1 MLTELWYR
9 LFVCPT
15 VRPIIRRT
23 PLHAVKYVVI
33 AMNAVSEIEPTVVVG
48 APVAKAL
55 TPRQDAFARAYAST
69 GLAVDSYRAAYAC
82 EGSSQATVRVNAS
95 RLLHTPSVAR
105 RIRELQD
112 AAAERAVRSNAA
124 LMADLEEMVDA
135 NPGELVR
142 IETGAC
148 RCCWGEHGK
157 HQWRHEAEYAAAC
170 DAALAD
176 PGTPWPSIAGGFGY
190 DTGRPPNP
198 DCGACDGKGL
208 SRVVYGSTAEVSRAA
223 QRLVR
228 GVETWPD
235 GTLKRLHL
243 HDQTALRIELHK
255 LRGLHIERSVSLNV
269 NASVPTP
276 KDMTAAQ
283 ALDYLES
290 LRPTAPRIREP
301 VTLDHEP

>member
-1 MLTELWYR
+1 MDLSSTTTAHTDASTEMM
-9 LFVCPT
+9 PAAG
-15 VRPIIRRT
+15 P
-23 PLHAVKYVVI
+23 
-33 AMNAVSEIEPTVVVG
+33 
-48 APVAKAL
+48 PVAKAL

-69 GLAVDSYRAAYAC
+69 GLAVDSYRAVYSC
-82 EGSSQATVRVNAS
+82 EGSSHATVRVNAS

-142 IETGAC
+142 IETGCC
-148 RCCWGEHGK
+148 RHCHGERGAY
-157 HQWRHEAEYAAAC
+157 QWREAEYATAC
-170 DAALAD
+170 DAALTD
-176 PGTPWPSIAGGFGY
+176 PGSPWPNMAGGLGY
-190 DTGRPPNP
+190 DAGRAPNP
-198 DCGACDGKGL
+198 DCGACDGKGV
-208 SRVVYGSTAEVSRAA
+208 SRVVYGSTAEITRAA

-255 LRGLHIERSVSLNV
+255 LRGLHVERSVNLNV
-269 NASVPTP
+269 NANVPTP

-290 LRPTAPRIREP
+290 LRPTAPRSREP